1 MVLPFHLKSLQALEL
16 AIRTGSFTAAAE
28 QLAITP
34 AAVGQRVK
42 ALEDFLG
49 LELLVRGR
57 AGVWPTRE
65 MEAAMPRLAEA
76 FRALEDVS
84 LQLDLQRG
92 LELHITALPDLADL
106 WLRPRLASFQQ
117 VHPNIRVLINEGGN
131 RHALPADCH
140 MGFGDVLAD
149 ARTDILFGDFVVPIS
164 SKENYRRQANVDTR
178 HRLEGFPLLHLDF
191 YRNDAAGLT
200 WPDWVA
206 RNGIARTAPERG
218 IRFQRITDAL
228 DAVHADAAIA
238 LCGIALVTGQID
250 SGNIALPYP
259 LSTGIRARQCF
270 HVRFRPD
277 WAKRRHVQRFR
288 DWLAAEASVTT
299 AWLEARVGDQARTQ
313 QKAPPV

>member
-49 LELLVRGR
+49 IELLVRGR

-65 MEAAMPRLAEA
+65 MEAAIHRLSEA

-92 LELHITALPDLADL
+92 LELRMTVLPDFADL
-106 WLRPRLASFQQ
+106 WLLPRLPTFHQN
-117 VHPNIRVLINEGGN
+117 HPNIRILINETDA
-131 RHALPADCH
+131 RRPHQDIADCAI
-140 MGFGDVLAD
+140 GFGEMTSD

-164 SKENYRRQANVDTR
+164 SRENYRRQAAVDAR

-191 YRNDAAGLT
+191 YRHDPAGLT
-200 WPDWVA
+200 WSDWVA
-206 RNGIARTAPERG
+206 RNDVERTAPERG
-218 IRFQRITDAL
+218 IRFLRMTDAL

-238 LCGIALVTGQID
+238 LCGLALITGQID
-250 SGNIALPYP
+250 SGAIALPYP
-259 LSTGIRARQCF
+259 LTTGVRSGQCF

-277 WAKRRHVQRFR
+277 WSRRRHLQRFR
-288 DWLAAEASVTT
+288 DWLAAEAGLTA
-299 AWLEARVGDQARTQ
+299 AWLNARIAS
-313 QKAPPV
+313 